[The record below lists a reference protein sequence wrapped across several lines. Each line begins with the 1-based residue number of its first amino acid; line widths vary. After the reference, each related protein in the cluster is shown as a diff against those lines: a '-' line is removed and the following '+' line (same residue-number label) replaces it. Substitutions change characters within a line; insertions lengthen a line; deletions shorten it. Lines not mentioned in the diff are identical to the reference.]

1 MVVAGEIAE
10 AGTMEEQSSSVVAR
24 FVPSENTGDAQ
35 TQGFFACHRI
45 ALAELPA
52 HRVRLLLEAADG
64 SPVQALGFPPS
75 VWKSP
80 PISLTD
86 RQITRLSEAKST
98 TLDSKLLERATRT
111 GTYALL
117 YRDEIFPA
125 NLFPLTHTP
134 PMLFVRGEL
143 LPEDRFGIAIV
154 GTRRSSPYGDTQA
167 TRFAG
172 VFATNGLTVI
182 SGGAAGIDA
191 AAHTG
196 ALNAGGRTIAVLG
209 CGADIVYPAGN
220 RDLFARIVQEGNGA
234 LVTEFAL
241 GTKPEPWR
249 FPTRNR
255 IIAGLARASVLIE
268 TPDDS
273 GALGTAKSS
282 AEYGRDVYVVPGPI
296 DSGRSRG
303 GHRLIGDG
311 AILADSPEDVL
322 LSLGVVLAAQE
333 EPKPLPKTEKEIVN
347 KATRPSVPVT
357 STTPNLFPAPPPSP
371 PVSLPPDEA
380 AFFSTLSA
388 TPKPFDT
395 ITQEAGLS
403 SSQANVAATLL
414 EMKTLI
420 RRHPGNL
427 FSRI

>member
-1 MVVAGEIAE
+1 ME
-10 AGTMEEQSSSVVAR
+10 AGATGEQSPGVVAR
-24 FVPSENTGDAQ
+24 FVPSASGEGAQ

-52 HRVRLLLEAADG
+52 HRVRALLEAAEGD
-64 SPVQALGFPPS
+64 PVRALGFDMS

-80 PISLTD
+80 SISLTD
-86 RQITRLSEAKST
+86 KQTARLSEART
-98 TLDSKLLERATRT
+98 APLDPRLLERATLT

-117 YRDEIFPA
+117 YSDAAFPA
-125 NLFPLTHTP
+125 NLLPLTDTP

-143 LPEDRFGIAIV
+143 LPADRFGVAIV
-154 GTRRSSPYGDTQA
+154 GTRRSSPYGDTQSA
-167 TRFAG
+167 RFAG
-172 VFATNGLTVI
+172 AFATNGLTVI
-182 SGGAAGIDA
+182 SGGASGIDA
-191 AAHTG
+191 AAHAG
-196 ALNAGGRTIAVLG
+196 ALNAGGRTVAVLG

-220 RDLFARIVQEGNGA
+220 RDLFNRIVQEGNGA
-234 LVTEFAL
+234 IVSEFAL

-268 TPDDS
+268 TPEDS
-273 GALGTAKSS
+273 GALGTAKCSV
-282 AEYGRDVYVVPGPI
+282 EYGRDVYVVPGPV

-322 LSLGVVLAAQE
+322 LSLGVVLVAQE
-333 EPKPLPKTEKEIVN
+333 EPKLSRRPMRGNIAVASDA
-347 KATRPSVPVT
+347 ATPPIAT
-357 STTPNLFPAPPPSP
+357 AANLFPDPV
-371 PVSLPPDEA
+371 PVSPLPDLPPNEA
-380 AFFSTLSA
+380 AFLSTLSA

-403 SSQANVAATLL
+403 SSDANVAATLL
-414 EMKTLI
+414 EMKSLT

-427 FSRI
+427 FSRM